1 MTKDVGLTK
10 TNTFLSDYIYMLL
23 FGIMSYI
30 ILLKSYKVTKSWSNW
45 NKTKN
50 SWITGHV
57 FDFIL

>member
-10 TNTFLSDYIYMLL
+10 TNTLLSDYIYMLL

-50 SWITGHV
+50 SWIIGHV

>member
-30 ILLKSYKVTKSWSNW
+30 ILLKSYKVTKS
-45 NKTKN
+45 
-50 SWITGHV
+50 
-57 FDFIL
+57 